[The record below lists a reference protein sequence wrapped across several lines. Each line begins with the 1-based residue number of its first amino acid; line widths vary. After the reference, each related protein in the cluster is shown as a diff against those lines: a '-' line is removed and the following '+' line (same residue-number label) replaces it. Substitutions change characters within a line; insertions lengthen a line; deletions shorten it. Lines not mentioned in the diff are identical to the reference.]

1 VNTERIAFAQVLAFV
16 WRYWRMFPVRFA
28 LIVSGVL
35 MAVYLEIQ
43 IPARSAALVVAIERF
58 GNGMLPLDAAWSAA
72 GWLLATFAVVF
83 TIRQLYLR
91 IWVRFAADVMRH
103 LVSDGFKRVQ
113 RFSADWHA
121 NNFAGA
127 TVRKIS
133 RGMWAYD
140 TFADTTV
147 IDLGPAV
154 ITLLGFSVA
163 MFLREPLLGAYFAVA
178 VSIFIGVS
186 IALSLGYVA
195 PANQASNDADTSL
208 GGALADAVT
217 CNSVI
222 KSFGAECRED
232 QRLDDVALH
241 WRARARVAWRR
252 SMDSGAVQSVLIVA
266 LLGGLLVIVLSLA
279 ETGDGRLADL
289 IYVLATYFI
298 INGQLRNIG
307 WQVRNLQRSANELD
321 DLVEISRT
329 PPQVADLPGAPE
341 LAASAGAIRFEN
353 VTFTYDNQQQS
364 VLENFDL
371 GIAPGE
377 KVALVG
383 ESGAGKTT
391 LVKLL
396 QRLYDVDAGRILID
410 GQDIARVTQESLRRA
425 ISLVPQEPILFHRT
439 LRENIRY
446 GRPDATTAE
455 VIAAARR
462 AHAHEFVERLGDGYD
477 TLVGE
482 RGIKLSGGERQRVA
496 IARAILADA
505 PILVLDEATSSLDSI
520 TEHYIQEAIAT
531 LMEGRTAIL
540 IAHRLSTV
548 RQCDRILVFDD
559 GVVVEEG
566 THESLMAR
574 RHGVYR
580 GLFDMQSLGF
590 VDTGAAAARA
600 DRNLEIA
607 PTSGGGGA
615 AG

>member
-1 VNTERIAFAQVLAFV
+1 MNDRVAFGQVFAFV
-16 WRYWRMFPVRFA
+16 WGYWRAFPVRFA
-28 LIVSGVL
+28 LIAGGVL
-35 MAVYLEIQ
+35 SAVYLEIQ
-43 IPARSAALVVAIERF
+43 IPRRSADLVVAIERL
-58 GNGMLPLDAAWSAA
+58 GNGAALMDDAWTAA
-72 GWLLATFAVVF
+72 GWLLGTFAVMFAV
-83 TIRQLYLR
+83 RQLYLR
-91 IWVRFAADVMRH
+91 IWVRFAADVMRRMVH
-103 LVSDGFKRVQ
+103 DGFRRVQ
-113 RFSADWHA
+113 RFSADWHT

-147 IDLGPAV
+147 VDLTPAV
-154 ITLLGFSVA
+154 MTLVGFSVA
-163 MFLREPLLGAYFAVA
+163 MFLREPLLGAYFAAA
-178 VSIFIGVS
+178 VTVFIAVS
-186 IALSLGYVA
+186 IALSLLYVA
-195 PANQASNDADTSL
+195 PANQASNDADTRL

-222 KSFGAECRED
+222 KSFGAERRED
-232 QRLDDVALH
+232 ARLDGVAAG
-241 WRARARVAWRR
+241 WQRRAHIAWRR
-252 SMDSGAVQSVLIVA
+252 SMDSGAVQSAMIVA
-266 LLGGLLVIVLSLA
+266 LLAGLLIIVLSLA
-279 ETGDGRLADL
+279 ETGEGRLGDL
-289 IYVLATYFI
+289 IYVLTTYFI

-329 PPQVADLPGAPE
+329 PPQVADAPTAPDLVPGPGAV
-341 LAASAGAIRFEN
+341 RFDD
-353 VTFTYDNQQQS
+353 VTFRYANQPEP
-364 VLENFDL
+364 VLEDFTLD
-371 GIAPGE
+371 IRPGE

-396 QRLYDVDAGRILID
+396 QRLYDVDAGRVLVD
-410 GQDIARVTQESLRRA
+410 GQDIARITQESLRRA

-446 GRPDATTAE
+446 GHPEATAE
-455 VIAAARR
+455 AVEAAARK
-462 AHAHEFVERLGDGYD
+462 AHAHEFIEKLPDGYD

-531 LMEGRTAIL
+531 LMQNRTAIL

-548 RQCDRILVFDD
+548 RQCDRILVFDRGD
-559 GVVVEEG
+559 VVEQG
-566 THESLMAR
+566 THDELMAR
-574 RHGVYR
+574 PDGIYR

-590 VDTGAAAARA
+590 VDAAVS
-600 DRNLEIA
+600 
-607 PTSGGGGA
+607 SG
-615 AG
+615 